1 MEGSFVHSLVL
12 TDVAS
17 GWTECIALPV
27 REQTLIVEAVDGLRA
42 RLPFP
47 VLGIDTDDDSAFLN
61 DTLFNYCNDQDI
73 TLTRSILIS
82 PSIVFCLVKRR
93 CYAAIRCVSQRVLA
107 ARYARASAR
116 LWTGCPLWPLTH
128 LHRMRSRAFSSTS
141 SVHSS
146 RCCNSAPL
154 RFRHPWRCHRKTNV
168 HIPLIRYSESDRS
181 STSDPADSD
190 RSASTAVSNSI
201 SSMVVQG
208 FAPDISHCFLPW
220 ISTAPHPQVPGLP
233 MAEPSVKI
241 RTIAEHSKREVNHFF
256 YPLCAGG
263 SNDAK
268 TKRFGRTVQ
277 R

>member
-93 CYAAIRCVSQRVLA
+93 CYAAIRCVSQRFLA

-141 SVHSS
+141 S
-146 RCCNSAPL
+146 
-154 RFRHPWRCHRKTNV
+154 
-168 HIPLIRYSESDRS
+168 
-181 STSDPADSD
+181 
-190 RSASTAVSNSI
+190 VSNSI